1 MVKAIFFDLFFTL
14 VVPDYLDKDNEY
26 DVLKLKKEEWES
38 YAENEELY
46 KERALGKIYDEVSI
60 VEKIIELMS
69 YEATQEQIT
78 EIVSCRIDRM
88 KRALVTVDKV
98 IIDTIKSLNEF
109 GIKICLISNA
119 DCIDCKFWNESPLSK
134 FFDFVIFSCN
144 VGMLKPESE
153 IYEFALEKIGVK
165 PEDSIFVGDGG
176 SEELFG
182 AKRVGMKTVF
192 TEYLDKKDDEK
203 RKKLMLDADYHIE
216 KFNDLLDII

>member
-98 IIDTIKSLNEF
+98 IIDTIKSLKEF